1 MAIIRTLILNHKMF
15 FRRLTEVTA
24 DVFQHWQ
31 KLDIFLDIFLHSGL
45 QILRKDIGD
54 N

>member
-1 MAIIRTLILNHKMF
+1 MF

-24 DVFQHWQ
+24 DVFQQ
-31 KLDIFLDIFLHSGL
+31 QQLDIFLDIFLHSGL